1 MMDVLIQNI
10 WMCFCKAEIGPHW
23 PMQELERS
31 INTGKMLISQ
41 GVALLFCRE
50 PIVSAHDLDHI
61 AA

>member
-1 MMDVLIQNI
+1 MFLQSGNRTSLTYARVGTIYTT
-10 WMCFCKAEIGPHW
+10 HY
-23 PMQELERS
+23 